1 MTYFEHLPFL
11 ENIPAYALGALD
23 AKDAAVLEAHLQTC
37 ASCRE
42 ELVAY
47 RTTSDNLLLSLPP
60 REPSAALR
68 RKIQKRL
75 PGAHAYEASARPRLG
90 WSFSRLA
97 MGLAIVL
104 LFVLN
109 VFSLAQVRA
118 LRSQQAQLLDQIQNG
133 QMALVMLSYPH
144 TQSFPIQANKVT
156 GSLLLDREY
165 NNAVLIL
172 RGLPAIPENQTY
184 QVWLIDPNGDR
195 TSAGLVRPQTDI
207 PFLSQPLSA
216 PQDLVNFV
224 GVGMTVEPA
233 GGSDH
238 PTGSQ
243 VFKIDF

>member
-23 AKDAAVLEAHLQTC
+23 AKEAAALESHLQTC

-47 RTTSDNLLLSLPP
+47 RATSDNLLMSFPP
-60 REPSAALR
+60 QEPSAALR
-68 RKIQKRL
+68 KRIQKRL
-75 PGAHAYEASARPRLG
+75 PSAQKTARPRLN
-90 WSFSRLA
+90 WSLSRLA
-97 MGLAIVL
+97 VAIAIIVL
-104 LFVLN
+104 LALN
-109 VFSLAQVRA
+109 VLSISQVRA
-118 LRSQQAQLLDQIQNG
+118 LRNQQAQLMDQIQNG

-144 TQSFPIQANKVT
+144 TQSFPIQAENVT

-207 PFLSQPLSA
+207 PFLSQSLSST
-216 PQDLVNFV
+216 QDLANFV
-224 GVGMTVEPA
+224 GVGMTIEPA

-243 VFKIDF
+243 VFRINF

>member
-11 ENIPAYALGALD
+11 ENIPAYALEALD
-23 AKDAAVLEAHLQTC
+23 AKEATALETHLQTC

-47 RTTSDNLLLSLPP
+47 RATSDNLLLSFPP
-60 REPSAALR
+60 QEPSAALR
-68 RKIQKRL
+68 KRIQKRL
-75 PGAHAYEASARPRLG
+75 PSAQTSARPRWR
-90 WSFSRLA
+90 WSFSCLA
-97 MGLAIVL
+97 VGLAIVL
-104 LFVLN
+104 LLALN
-109 VFSLAQVRA
+109 VVSLSQVRA

-184 QVWLIDPNGDR
+184 QVWLIAPNGDR

-207 PFLSQPLSA
+207 PFISQPLSSA
-216 PQDLVNFV
+216 QDLANFV
-224 GVGMTVEPA
+224 GVGMTIEPA

-238 PTGSQ
+238 PTGSP
-243 VFKIDF
+243 VFRINF

>member
-23 AKDAAVLEAHLQTC
+23 AKEAAALESHLQTC

-47 RTTSDNLLLSLPP
+47 RATSDHLLMSFPSQ
-60 REPSAALR
+60 EPSAALR
-68 RKIQKRL
+68 KRIQKRL
-75 PGAHAYEASARPRLG
+75 PSAQKSARPRLQ
-90 WSFSRLA
+90 WPLSRLA
-97 MGLAIVL
+97 VGLAIL
-104 LFVLN
+104 LLLALN
-109 VFSLAQVRA
+109 VVSISQVRT
-118 LRSQQAQLLDQIQNG
+118 LRNQQAQLMDQIQNG

-144 TQSFPIQANKVT
+144 TQSFPIQAENVT

-184 QVWLIDPNGDR
+184 QVWLIAPNGER

-207 PFLSQPLSA
+207 PFLSEPLDSA
-216 PQDLVNFV
+216 QDLANFV
-224 GVGMTVEPA
+224 GVGMTIEPA

-243 VFKIDF
+243 VFRINF

>member
-23 AKDAAVLEAHLQTC
+23 ARDAAALEAHLQTC
-37 ASCRE
+37 TSCRD

-47 RTTSDNLLLSLPP
+47 RATSDKLLVNLPP
-60 REPSAALR
+60 QEPSAALR
-68 RKIQKRL
+68 KRIQSRL
-75 PGAHAYEASARPRLG
+75 PGAQNSTRPRWN
-90 WSFSRLA
+90 WSLSRLA
-97 MGLAIVL
+97 VTIAILLLLA
-104 LFVLN
+104 LN
-109 VFSLAQVRA
+109 MLSLSQVRT
-118 LRSQQAQLLDQIQNG
+118 LQNQQARLMDQIQNG

-144 TQSFPIQANKVT
+144 TQSFPIQAENVT

-184 QVWLIDPNGDR
+184 QVWLIAPDGER

-207 PFLSQPLSA
+207 PFLSQPVSA
-216 PQDLVNFV
+216 AQDLASFV
-224 GVGMTVEPA
+224 GVGMTIEPA

-243 VFKIDF
+243 VFRIDF

>member
-23 AKDAAVLEAHLQTC
+23 AKEAAALESHLQSC
-37 ASCRE
+37 VSCRE
-42 ELVAY
+42 ELVTY
-47 RTTSDNLLLSLPP
+47 RATSDNLLMSFPP
-60 REPSAALR
+60 QEPSAALR
-68 RKIQKRL
+68 KRIQKRL
-75 PGAHAYEASARPRLG
+75 PSAQKTARPRLN
-90 WSFSRLA
+90 WSLSRLA
-97 MGLAIVL
+97 VAIAIIVL
-104 LFVLN
+104 LALN
-109 VFSLAQVRA
+109 VLSISQVRA
-118 LRSQQAQLLDQIQNG
+118 LRNQQAQLMDQIQNG

-144 TQSFPIQANKVT
+144 TQSFPIQAENVT

-207 PFLSQPLSA
+207 PFLSQSLSST
-216 PQDLVNFV
+216 QDLANFV
-224 GVGMTVEPA
+224 GVGMTIEPA

-243 VFKIDF
+243 VFRINF

>member
-23 AKDAAVLEAHLQTC
+23 ARDAVALEAHLQTC

-42 ELVAY
+42 ELDAY
-47 RTTSDNLLLSLPP
+47 RDTSDKLLVSLPP
-60 REPSAALR
+60 QQPPAALR
-68 RKIQKRL
+68 RQIQRRL
-75 PGAHAYEASARPRLG
+75 PSAQKSARPRLN
-90 WSFSRLA
+90 WSLSRLA
-97 MGLAIVL
+97 VGIAIVL
-104 LFVLN
+104 LLALN
-109 VFSLAQVRA
+109 VFSISQVRR
-118 LRSQQAQLLDQIQNG
+118 LQNQQAQLMDQIQNG

-144 TQSFPIQANKVT
+144 TQSFPIQAENVT

-184 QVWLIDPNGDR
+184 QVWLIEPNGER

-207 PFLSQPLSA
+207 PFISQPVSSA
-216 PQDLVNFV
+216 QDLASFV
-224 GVGMTVEPA
+224 GVGMTIEPA

-238 PTGSQ
+238 PTGSV
-243 VFKIDF
+243 VFRINF